1 MKFRNI
7 RSIMIIIIWLL
18 MMIYLAHYAA
28 KVFGVLTYDETQLM
42 PSNIEPMVVSH
53 IVNKYIGTPNKTTIV
68 VVIKLDNESTSLI
81 NRLNYVG
88 NVVRSIDAP
97 NASLIDLLTVY
108 NDIYSK
114 YNETVMKI
122 ADKLMNNLTRNT
134 WNLYWSL
141 NNECSSILRLNK
153 EYYSEVYNISSNIK
167 RELNITIIYEQML
180 YNQIQN
186 YYIKHYPNVTL
197 NALFTMTTRN
207 YVSRYGYSA
216 YAYEL
221 SNITLRELTE
231 KVGNKPTPYQLL
243 SINIT
248 GLLLNNYERLIKEY
262 PGLNSLNNITSYVY
276 QSFIN
281 RGANETLLKLAV
293 LIGPQANI
301 NLLKLL
307 MINEYINNT
316 PALLI
321 PYLNQLTCNNNPSI
335 VYSVVNN
342 INSSIINII
351 TQEKP
356 PPSIF
361 NLPNNITKDFL
372 NKTYTVALIT
382 TPSNYEDMLYNL
394 LVRKDWIYPVSTN
407 IILYELEKIV
417 TSDVDIIDKTT
428 AILVFLTMIS
438 MLGTLIGP
446 VASLTLLG
454 LSYLASLGLLYG
466 WAVNFKLYY
475 LTVYMIAP
483 IIFGIGIDY
492 SMLMLSRYLEER
504 IKGFNKDEALK
515 ITLSRVRPTIL
526 TSASVVGLGLGSFI
540 ISRYGYMQDI
550 GIGFIVAV
558 SLTIIA
564 TALVLPEVMRLLGDG
579 LLWPMGLRAKSLELR
594 TAFLSRMARFAVN
607 RPRTVLA
614 IFLVITALTLT
625 YLLMNINITTDPVQV
640 MPNTPAKIG
649 LDILITHF
657 RNYDH
662 STAYLVIY
670 GNKSAALTLLRE
682 VRDQGY
688 VINAALSYNNTDL
701 YIITAIVNQQSL
713 SDKLIPIYIS
723 LKGIAN
729 EISREYGARI
739 LIGGSPSYKYYFV
752 LGFEHEYY
760 GLILYVM
767 IAVNIIILTIYMR
780 SIMIPLR
787 LVATVLMSIT
797 WSLAL
802 TIAVFQGLM
811 GIKTYWLLPVILI
824 SLLLSVG
831 TDYDLFII
839 SRFKEEVMSGH
850 GDREAIVRAVEFTGP
865 VVTGAALV
873 LAMAFASL
881 AVSSIYILKQ
891 VALAVASS
899 VIIDSFIIRP
909 LLVPAIIVLLG
920 KWNWWPFN
928 NAK

>member
-141 NNECSSILRLNK
+141 NNECSSILKLNK

-186 YYIKHYPNVTL
+186 YYVKHYPNVTL

-594 TAFLSRMARFAVN
+594 TAFLSRMA
-607 RPRTVLA
+607 
-614 IFLVITALTLT
+614 
-625 YLLMNINITTDPVQV
+625 
-640 MPNTPAKIG
+640 KICG
-649 LDILITHF
+649 
-657 RNYDH
+657 
-662 STAYLVIY
+662 
-670 GNKSAALTLLRE
+670 E
-682 VRDQGY
+682 
-688 VINAALSYNNTDL
+688 
-701 YIITAIVNQQSL
+701 
-713 SDKLIPIYIS
+713 
-723 LKGIAN
+723 
-729 EISREYGARI
+729 
-739 LIGGSPSYKYYFV
+739 
-752 LGFEHEYY
+752 
-760 GLILYVM
+760 
-767 IAVNIIILTIYMR
+767 
-780 SIMIPLR
+780 
-787 LVATVLMSIT
+787 
-797 WSLAL
+797 
-802 TIAVFQGLM
+802 
-811 GIKTYWLLPVILI
+811 
-824 SLLLSVG
+824 
-831 TDYDLFII
+831 
-839 SRFKEEVMSGH
+839 
-850 GDREAIVRAVEFTGP
+850 
-865 VVTGAALV
+865 
-873 LAMAFASL
+873 
-881 AVSSIYILKQ
+881 
-891 VALAVASS
+891 
-899 VIIDSFIIRP
+899 
-909 LLVPAIIVLLG
+909 
-920 KWNWWPFN
+920 
-928 NAK
+928 